1 MKRSPDEAR
10 LRNDSITFSDSSSL
24 LAFSFFPTNWHI
36 EEPSPVIAA
45 SAGAVVWLV
54 RLEGRINT
62 ADAMQVVLRQEVQYM
77 RSRLDGQ
84 HE

>member
-1 MKRSPDEAR
+1 MP
-10 LRNDSITFSDSSSL
+10 TL
-24 LAFSFFPTNWHI
+24 LEYW
-36 EEPSPVIAA
+36 PVIAA